1 MRTRQSAVRER
12 ASALSRSLTRSAPN
26 SCASQAPTQLYTS
39 DDPTTRWAGIVLSI
53 PVLAF
58 YVVANGYMIMKPIE
72 STLDWTVNTEYE
84 VVI

>member
-1 MRTRQSAVRER
+1 M
-12 ASALSRSLTRSAPN
+12 
-26 SCASQAPTQLYTS
+26 
-39 DDPTTRWAGIVLSI
+39 